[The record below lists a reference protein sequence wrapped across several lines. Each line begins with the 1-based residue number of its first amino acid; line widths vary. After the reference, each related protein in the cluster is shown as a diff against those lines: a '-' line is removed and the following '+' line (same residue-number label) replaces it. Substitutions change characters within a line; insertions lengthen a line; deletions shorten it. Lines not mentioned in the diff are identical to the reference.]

1 MNKAACSI
9 RAGGITAMLI
19 HPIGV
24 IHTPFYSLDI
34 KPYITAFD
42 TVPHS
47 WSGWLK
53 ASPEDVSKM
62 FQQAAHLFANYSQK
76 SSSPALTDMSFTS
89 ILLYNIG

>member
-1 MNKAACSI
+1 
-9 RAGGITAMLI
+9 MLI

-47 WSGWLK
+47 
-53 ASPEDVSKM
+53 
-62 FQQAAHLFANYSQK
+62 
-76 SSSPALTDMSFTS
+76 
-89 ILLYNIG
+89 